1 MKVLSLFDGMGCGA
15 LALQTAGVE
24 IESYDAFEIDKY
36 AVQTSSHN
44 FPFIQHHGDVFNADF
59 TQFEGVD
66 LVCGGSPCTYWSIA
80 QKNNRETEASGMG
93 WELFQQYVR
102 AIKEAKP
109 KFFIYENN
117 KSMSK
122 AIRQSID
129 EAFGFE
135 AVLINSALVSAQN
148 RQRLY
153 WVGRR
158 NEDGTYS
165 KVNVEQPEDRGIVL
179 RDILESGTA
188 WREKSYCLDANY
200 YKASNGTKPCGKSQ
214 SSQRMCVAEPINT
227 TDDGKSQT
235 LKAQYQKNNV
245 SNFCCYTST
254 YGATGVAE
262 PVRIPPY
269 GAEDKARPI
278 NALYPNNCGG
288 FEHRMFSEKPN
299 KQQVDMIAEP
309 VRIPEYGVDDKSRPV
324 ITAYSKRG
332 TCENQVISNC
342 FPENPNKQLS
352 DYVAEPI
359 RIGDIG
365 SNSQAHRVYSCD
377 GKSVTL
383 SANGGGQGGKTG
395 LYATPCYELSE
406 EYYKGGADSSLIGM
420 TANGEGKYRNGSQ
433 PSQQYRVYSCEG
445 KSQVVNTLANENY
458 VTPMRVAEATKQ
470 GYVDIE
476 PGDCVD
482 LSFPSSKTRRG
493 RSMKEKSN
501 CLMANSSELY
511 QYCGTINKPI
521 YEVKDGFITI
531 KGKQYPIKL
540 KDGYYIIRKL
550 TVTECKRLQTVP
562 EWYVFPVSDT
572 QAYKM
577 LGNGW
582 TIEVIAHLIKAC
594 LTDKGDVQ
602 LKLYEQM
609 RLF

>member
-1 MKVLSLFDGMGCGA
+1 MKFKVLSLYDGMSGGA
-15 LALQTAGVE
+15 LALMSAGVE

-44 FPFIQHHGDVFNADF
+44 FPFIKHHGDVFKADF

-129 EAFGFE
+129 ETFGFE

-179 RDILESGTA
+179 RDILESGVID
-188 WREKSYCLDANY
+188 REKSYPLLVSHQGNARDYFKKGHAQIVC
-200 YKASNGTKPCGKSQ
+200 
-214 SSQRMCVAEPINT
+214 EPINT
-227 TDDGKSQT
+227 TDGGDKARTLMAGYYKYGTATLITNEGFKGGTTAVAEGVNVTDDGKSQT
-235 LKAQYQKNNV
+235 LKAQYHKNNV
-245 SNFCCYTST
+245 SNFCCYNST

-269 GAEDKARPI
+269 GVEDKARPI

-288 FEHRMFSEKPN
+288 FEHRMFSENPN
-299 KQQVDMIAEP
+299 KQQVDMVAEP
-309 VRIPEYGVDDKSRPV
+309 VRIPEYGEDDKSRPV

-332 TCENQVISNC
+332 TCENQVLSNC
-342 FPENPNKQLS
+342 FPDNPNKQLS
-352 DYVAEPI
+352 DYVAEPVCAD
-359 RIGDIG
+359 GDK
-365 SNSQAHRVYSCD
+365 A
-377 GKSVTL
+377 KTL
-383 SANGGGQGGKTG
+383 TAS
-395 LYATPCYELSE
+395 
-406 EYYKGGADSSLIGM
+406 YYKYAASDSFKK
-420 TANGEGKYRNGSQ
+420 ANPRMGIAEPIYVGEVPEHNGVYRNGKQ
-433 PSQQYRVYSCEG
+433 PSQQYRVYSVDGKSVACDRDSRKHIAESIPVFATACEWDEEG
-445 KSQVVNTLANENY
+445 K
-458 VTPMRVAEATKQ
+458 
-470 GYVDIE
+470 
-476 PGDCVD
+476 
-482 LSFPSSKTRRG
+482 
-493 RSMKEKSN
+493 
-501 CLMANSSELY
+501 
-511 QYCGTINKPI
+511 PI
-521 YEVKDGFITI
+521 KAISTADGKAYTVYEVKGSQITI
-531 KGKQYPIKL
+531 KGKQYSIKL
-540 KDGYYIIRKL
+540 ADGFYIIRKL
-550 TVTECKRLQTVP
+550 TVRECMRLQTVP

-582 TIEVIAHLIKAC
+582 TIEVISHLIKAC
-594 LTDKGDVQ
+594 LSDKGDEP
-602 LKLYEQM
+602 KLYEQM